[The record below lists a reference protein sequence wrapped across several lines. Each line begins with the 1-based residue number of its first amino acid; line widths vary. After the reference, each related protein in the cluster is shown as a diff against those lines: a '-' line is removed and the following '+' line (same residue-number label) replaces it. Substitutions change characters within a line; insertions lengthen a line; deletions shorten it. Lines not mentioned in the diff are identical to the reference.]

1 LLHCNALDVGNE
13 MNRPRHAA
21 LFAGAV
27 LAAAACAA
35 AGQQAA
41 APAAAR
47 IGFVNTERVMREV
60 VPAQQAQ
67 KRLKIDIEKR
77 DQEMRTLVA
86 QMKKLELA
94 LEKNSPALSE
104 SDRRDKQREFAGLNR
119 DFERKKQ
126 EYAEE
131 LALRRNEAVAQ
142 VLEQANRAIRR
153 VAEQENLDVVFQEAA
168 FASQRIDITEKVIKA
183 VNAGAAPAGK

>member
-1 LLHCNALDVGNE
+1 MKNPVQV
-13 MNRPRHAA
+13 A

-27 LAAAACAA
+27 LTAVACSA
-35 AGQQAA
+35 AGQQA
-41 APAAAR
+41 PAVAR
-47 IGFVNTERVMREV
+47 IGFVNTERVMRED

-67 KRLKIDIEKR
+67 RRLKVEIEKR
-77 DQEMRTLVA
+77 DQEMRGLVA
-86 QMKKLELA
+86 QMKKLELV

-104 SDRRDKQREFAGLNR
+104 AERRDKQREFTVLNR

-153 VAEQENLDVVFQEAA
+153 VAEQENLDAVFQEAA

>member
-1 LLHCNALDVGNE
+1 
-13 MNRPRHAA
+13 MNHPMHAA
-21 LFAGAV
+21 LVAGAV
-27 LAAAACAA
+27 LAAAAWPAA
-35 AGQQAA
+35 AQQA
-41 APAAAR
+41 PAVAR
-47 IGFVNTERVMREV
+47 IGFVNTERVMREAA
-60 VPAQQAQ
+60 PAQQAQ
-67 KRLKIDIEKR
+67 KRLKVEIEKR
-77 DQEMRTLVA
+77 DQEMRGLVA

-104 SDRRDKQREFAGLNR
+104 SERRDKQREFTGLNR

-131 LALRRNEAVAQ
+131 LALRRNEAVGQ

-168 FASQRIDITEKVIKA
+168 YASQRIDITEKVIKA

>member
-1 LLHCNALDVGNE
+1 
-13 MNRPRHAA
+13 MHAA
-21 LFAGAV
+21 LVAGAV
-27 LAAAACAA
+27 LAAAACPGAA
-35 AGQQAA
+35 QQV
-41 APAAAR
+41 PAVAK

-67 KRLKIDIEKR
+67 KRLKIEIEKR
-77 DQEMRTLVA
+77 DQEMRGLVA

-94 LEKNSPALSE
+94 LAKNAPALSE
-104 SDRRDKQREFAGLNR
+104 AERRDKQREFTGLNR

-142 VLEQANRAIRR
+142 VLEQASRAIRR
-153 VAEQENLDVVFQEAA
+153 VAEQENLDAVFQEAA
-168 FASQRIDITEKVIKA
+168 FASPRIDITEKVIRA
-183 VNAGAAPAGK
+183 VNAGAAQAGK

>member
-1 LLHCNALDVGNE
+1 MKNPVQV
-13 MNRPRHAA
+13 A

-27 LAAAACAA
+27 LTAVASSA
-35 AGQQAA
+35 AGQQT
-41 APAAAR
+41 PAVAR

-67 KRLKIDIEKR
+67 RRLKVEVEKR
-77 DQEMRTLVA
+77 DQEMRGLVA

-104 SDRRDKQREFAGLNR
+104 AERRDKQREFAGLNR

-126 EYAEE
+126 EYSEE
-131 LALRRNEAVAQ
+131 LALRRNEAVGQ

-183 VNAGAAPAGK
+183 VNAGAGVAGK

>member
-1 LLHCNALDVGNE
+1 MKNPMVPALV
-13 MNRPRHAA
+13 
-21 LFAGAV
+21 AGAV

-35 AGQQAA
+35 AAQQAA
-41 APAAAR
+41 VPAVAR

-60 VPAQQAQ
+60 IPSQQAQ
-67 KRLKIDIEKR
+67 KRLKIDIDKR
-77 DQEMRTLVA
+77 DQEMRGLVA
-86 QMKKLELA
+86 RMKKLELA
-94 LEKNSPALSE
+94 LGKNAPALSDTE
-104 SDRRDKQREFAGLNR
+104 RRDKQREFAGLNR

-131 LALRRNEAVAQ
+131 LALRRNEAMGQ

-168 FASQRIDITEKVIKA
+168 YASQRIDITEKVIKA
-183 VNAGAAPAGK
+183 VNAGAAAAGK

>member
-1 LLHCNALDVGNE
+1 
-13 MNRPRHAA
+13 MNKPMRTA

-27 LAAAACAA
+27 LAAAACPAA
-35 AGQQAA
+35 AQQ
-41 APAAAR
+41 APAASR

-60 VPAQQAQ
+60 IPAQQAQ
-67 KRLKIDIEKR
+67 KRLKVEIDKR
-77 DQEMRTLVA
+77 DQEMRGLVA
-86 QMKKLELA
+86 QMKKLELV
-94 LEKNSPALSE
+94 LEKKPSGLSE
-104 SDRRDKQREFAGLNR
+104 TERRARQREFAELNR

-131 LALRRNEAVAQ
+131 LALRRNEAVGQ

>member
-1 LLHCNALDVGNE
+1 
-13 MNRPRHAA
+13 MNKATHAA
-21 LFAGAV
+21 LVAGAV
-27 LAAAACAA
+27 LAAAACSVAA
-35 AGQQAA
+35 QQAP
-41 APAAAR
+41 APVPAMAR

-60 VPAQQAQ
+60 IPAQQAQ
-67 KRLKIDIEKR
+67 KRLKVEIDKR
-77 DQEMRTLVA
+77 DQEMRGLVA

-104 SDRRDKQREFAGLNR
+104 SERRDKQREFTALNR

-131 LALRRNEAVAQ
+131 LALRRNEAVGQ

>member
-1 LLHCNALDVGNE
+1 
-13 MNRPRHAA
+13 MNHPMHAA
-21 LFAGAV
+21 LVAGAV

-35 AGQQAA
+35 AAQQAT
-41 APAAAR
+41 APAVAR

-67 KRLKIDIEKR
+67 RRLKVEIEKR
-77 DQEMRTLVA
+77 DQEMRGLVA
-86 QMKKLELA
+86 QMKRLELA
-94 LEKNSPALSE
+94 LAKNSPALSE
-104 SDRRDKQREFAGLNR
+104 SERRDKQREFAGLNR

-131 LALRRNEAVAQ
+131 LALRRNEAVGQ

-168 FASQRIDITEKVIKA
+168 YASPRIDITEKVIKA
-183 VNAGAAPAGK
+183 VNAGGAPAGK

>member
-1 LLHCNALDVGNE
+1 
-13 MNRPRHAA
+13 MNHPMHAA
-21 LFAGAV
+21 LVAGAV
-27 LAAAACAA
+27 LAAAACPAA
-35 AGQQAA
+35 AQQAPV
-41 APAAAR
+41 PAVAR

-60 VPAQQAQ
+60 NPAQQAQ
-67 KRLKIDIEKR
+67 KRLKVEIDKR
-77 DQEMRTLVA
+77 DQEMRGLVA

-104 SDRRDKQREFAGLNR
+104 AERRDKQREFAGLNR

-131 LALRRNEAVAQ
+131 LALRRNEAVGQ

-168 FASQRIDITEKVIKA
+168 YASPRIDITEKVIKA
-183 VNAGAAPAGK
+183 VNAGGAPAGK

>member
-1 LLHCNALDVGNE
+1 MKNPVQV
-13 MNRPRHAA
+13 A

-27 LAAAACAA
+27 LTAVASSA
-35 AGQQAA
+35 AGQQT
-41 APAAAR
+41 PAVAR

-60 VPAQQAQ
+60 IPAQQAQ
-67 KRLKIDIEKR
+67 RRLKVEIEKR
-77 DQEMRTLVA
+77 DQEMRGLVA
-86 QMKKLELA
+86 QMKKLEIG

-104 SDRRDKQREFAGLNR
+104 AERRDKQREFAGLNR

-131 LALRRNEAVAQ
+131 LALRRNEAVGQ

-153 VAEQENLDVVFQEAA
+153 VAEQENLDAVFQEAA

-183 VNAGAAPAGK
+183 VNAGAGVAGK

>member
-1 LLHCNALDVGNE
+1 

-21 LFAGAV
+21 LIAGAV

-60 VPAQQAQ
+60 IPAQQAQ
-67 KRLKIDIEKR
+67 RRLKIDIDKR
-77 DQEMRTLVA
+77 DQEMRGLVA

-104 SDRRDKQREFAGLNR
+104 AERRDRQREFAGLNR

-153 VAEQENLDVVFQEAA
+153 VAEQDNLDVVFQEAA
-168 FASQRIDITEKVIKA
+168 YASQRIDITEKVIKA
-183 VNAGAAPAGK
+183 VNAGAAQAGK